1 MAMAGIAALSIA
13 AFYYFREPER
23 PAYLLR
29 YADNQPAGYPSTEGA
44 FYFAKLVEERTG
56 GDVKIYVYGDEA
68 LGDEMEVT
76 RQLQFGGID
85 FARVSTVQLI
95 EYSDAIAVLS
105 LPYLYRDETHL
116 WQVIDGEIGDRFL
129 GEIGDSGL
137 IGLSWYDGGARN
149 FYTSKTPIRRLE
161 DFQGLTIRTQ
171 QVQYAEDMIRALGA
185 IPKQAPYSAVY
196 SALSTGA
203 VDGAE
208 NSWPSYMIR
217 EHNKVAKYVFED
229 EHVRI
234 PEMQLMSSKTAQELP
249 EAYLE
254 IIREC
259 ARESAVYERG
269 IWKAFEE
276 DARRRAIEEGAVIT
290 ALDRQERK
298 RLRAVCQPLY
308 DQYGAGHEDMLAQIQ
323 SMGEPLYSDCPSFRK
338 CPER

>member
-1 MAMAGIAALSIA
+1 MRKTGLKISLLAIVLLAVALAGMQ
-13 AFYYFREPER
+13 FVRQPER

-29 YADNQPAGYPSTEGA
+29 YADNQPDGYPSTEGA
-44 FYFAKLVEERTG
+44 LYFAKLVEERTG
-56 GDVKIYVYGDEA
+56 GDVRIHVYSGEA

-95 EYSDAIAVLS
+95 EHSEAIAVLS
-105 LPYLYRDETHL
+105 LPYLYRDEDHL
-116 WQVIDGEIGDRFL
+116 WRVIDGEIGDSFL

-149 FYTSKTPIRRLE
+149 FYTSKVPVRRLE
-161 DFQGLTIRTQ
+161 DLQGLVIRTQ
-171 QVQYAEDMIRALGA
+171 QVQYAEDLIRTLGA
-185 IPKQAPYSAVY
+185 IPRQTPYSAVY

-208 NSWPSYMIR
+208 NSWPSYMVQ
-217 EHNKVAKYVFED
+217 EHYKVAKYMFED

-234 PEMQLMSSKTAQELP
+234 PEMQLMSAKTAAELP

-269 IWKAFEE
+269 IWKEFEA
-276 DARRRAIEEGAVIT
+276 DSRRRAVEAGTKIVT
-290 ALDRQERK
+290 LSDRERE
-298 RLRAVCQPLY
+298 RFREVCQPLY
-308 DQYGAGHEDMLAQIQ
+308 DQYGAGYEEMLGQIRAA
-323 SMGEPLYSDCPSFRK
+323 GEP
-338 CPER
+338 